1 MKVTCR
7 VNSNESAHCILVSSS
22 HMLGTTAKFMP
33 IIILVRTRTS
43 DDYRCSRV
51 ELIVIIVVNKAITF
65 EVSTTEL
72 KILYREPR
80 PLYHHVY

>member
-1 MKVTCR
+1 MKVTCI
-7 VNSNESAHCILVSSS
+7 VNSNKSAHCILVSSS

-33 IIILVRTRTS
+33 IIILARTRTS
-43 DDYRCSRV
+43 DDDRCSRV

-80 PLYHHVY
+80 PLYHHVC